1 MFNQDYLMRQIQQ
14 LTQVLNRILVQ
25 VLKLKKADTPSE
37 IVNFTNEKLKETLD
51 TDIEEL
57 SSIIDSKGLTYLKKE
72 KNFDNE
78 NLNILADIYYE
89 LAEHC
94 FEDSNTHQ
102 QSLKMY
108 SQSLLIYEFIET
120 DEKTYSIDRNFKIT
134 KINYLLKQDK
144 F

>member
-25 VLKLKKADTPSE
+25 VMKLKKSGSATE

-51 TDIEEL
+51 TNIEEL
-57 SSIIDSKGLTYLKKE
+57 SSIIDSKGLAYLKTD

-78 NLNILADIYYE
+78 NLNIFADIFYE
-89 LAEHC
+89 LAERC

-120 DEKTYSIDRNFKIT
+120 DEKTYSIDRNVKIT
-134 KINYLLKQDK
+134 KIKDVLN
-144 F
+144 

>member
-1 MFNQDYLMRQIQQ
+1 MFNQDYIMRQIQK

-25 VLKLKKADTPSE
+25 VLKLKKSESASE

-51 TDIEEL
+51 TNIEEL
-57 SSIIDSKGLTYLKKE
+57 SSIIDSKGLAYLKTD

-78 NLNILADIYYE
+78 NLNILADIFYE
-89 LAEHC
+89 LAESC

-120 DEKTYSIDRNFKIT
+120 DEKTYSIDRNVKVT
-134 KINYLLKQDK
+134 KIKDILE
-144 F
+144 